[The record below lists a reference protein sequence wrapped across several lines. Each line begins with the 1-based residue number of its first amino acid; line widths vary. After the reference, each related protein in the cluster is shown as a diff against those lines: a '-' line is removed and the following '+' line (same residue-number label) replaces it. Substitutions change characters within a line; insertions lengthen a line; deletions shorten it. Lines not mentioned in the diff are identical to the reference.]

1 MGPKNSF
8 SLDLAAA
15 YACDRLGLEDYR
27 NAKKD
32 DLRAQLSKAYALT
45 LDAYRELFFES
56 DDSLPYQ
63 EQNPAGGIKSSMMQA
78 CERVDAGKHTAVTFK
93 AWLLSGQSTIDKQT
107 FEREEL
113 DRWMD
118 ENRILECY
126 SVREDPNMK
135 PELQA
140 VRKESKP
147 LPDWLVITK
156 DYISGVMESGQ
167 FSTVKELFRE
177 LERKAGPDSPFEK
190 GTGHNRG
197 RLYVRDIAVTV
208 SLKTLQ
214 NNWTLNRSRSE

>member
-78 CERVDAGKHTAVTFK
+78 CERVDAGKHTAVTFE
-93 AWLLSGQSTIDKQT
+93 AWLQSGQSKLDKQT

-118 ENRILECY
+118 ENGIRELY
-126 SVREDPNMK
+126 SVREDVNQQT
-135 PELQA
+135 PEQRQTERWEICVSEGLSMPSDTYAQFPRGIGKVA
-140 VRKESKP
+140 KR
-147 LPDWLVITK
+147 LGITRQ
-156 DYISGVMESGQ
+156 S
-167 FSTVKELFRE
+167 LRE
-177 LERKAGPDSPFEK
+177 DLNKYRERKFGK
-190 GTGHNRG
+190 
-197 RLYVRDIAVTV
+197 
-208 SLKTLQ
+208 
-214 NNWTLNRSRSE
+214 